1 MPIWDGAVAVLLERS
16 SDGNTATVLGAGDT
30 VLASCDHAGT
40 VVGADGSTLMT
51 AAFSIP
57 AGAHSDR
64 PGADLKRLR
73 TQVAVAAADGTA
85 AGKLVVRRFKAT
97 PFSKKLTIGM
107 LDPGGA
113 EVGELSAADRKGRE
127 LAVACGDSTV
137 ASLGLADRD
146 RGIRRTVER
155 WSLNAEAR
163 PPAPA
168 DLLAAAAI
176 LRYGRL
182 LAEVSAPGP
191 D

>member
-1 MPIWDGAVAVLLERS
+1 MPIWEGATAVLFERS
-16 SDGNTATVLGAGDT
+16 SDGHTANVLGAGDA
-30 VLASCDHAGT
+30 VLATCDDAGT

-51 AAFSIP
+51 AVFSAP

-73 TQVAVAAADGTA
+73 AQVDAVAADGTA
-85 AGKLVVRRFKAT
+85 AGTLGVRKFTVT
-97 PFSKKLTIGM
+97 PFSKKITIAM

-113 EVGELSAADRKGRE
+113 EIGELSNADRKGRE
-127 LAVACGDSTV
+127 LAVTCAGSKL
-137 ASLGLADRD
+137 AGLALADRD

-155 WSLNAEAR
+155 WSLTVDAR

-176 LRYGRL
+176 LRYAKL

-191 D
+191 G